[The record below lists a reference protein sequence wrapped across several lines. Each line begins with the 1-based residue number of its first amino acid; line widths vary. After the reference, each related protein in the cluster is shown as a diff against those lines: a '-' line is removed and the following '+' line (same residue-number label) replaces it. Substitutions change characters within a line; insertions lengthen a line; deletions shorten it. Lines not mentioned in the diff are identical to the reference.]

1 MILHDFSLYT
11 SLHLPGETRVTSV
24 TYSTLIDFML
34 HVVTQNALFSLC
46 IKKIPRNSLSR
57 FITKHITYQKL
68 EIPSNHSYPCPC
80 GQLSPRMAGASNGQ
94 MQDRVSSQPG
104 PFSPPFR
111 QETKDF
117 STLKNAVHFLLYS
130 LCATVDKLNIVSMY
144 STP

>member
-80 GQLSPRMAGASNGQ
+80 GRLSPRMAGASNGQ
-94 MQDRVSSQPG
+94 MQDRVSLLTRSSHTSK
-104 PFSPPFR
+104 FKYV
-111 QETKDF
+111 E
-117 STLKNAVHFLLYS
+117 LFLS
-130 LCATVDKLNIVSMY
+130 HHESHDNLNSI
-144 STP
+144 

>member
-57 FITKHITYQKL
+57 FITNTSPTKNLKYLQIIVILVLADGYHQGWL
-68 EIPSNHSYPCPC
+68 VCPTAKC
-80 GQLSPRMAGASNGQ
+80 GIGSLLSPILS
-94 MQDRVSSQPG
+94 
-104 PFSPPFR
+104 
-111 QETKDF
+111 
-117 STLKNAVHFLLYS
+117 HLLS
-130 LCATVDKLNIVSMY
+130 GRKPRILVL
-144 STP
+144 

>member
-57 FITKHITYQKL
+57 FITNTSPTKNLKYLQITVIL
-68 EIPSNHSYPCPC
+68 VLRTVI
-80 GQLSPRMAGASNGQ
+80 
-94 MQDRVSSQPG
+94 
-104 PFSPPFR
+104 
-111 QETKDF
+111 TKDGWCVQRP
-117 STLKNAVHFLLYS
+117 NAGSGISPNPILSHL
-130 LCATVDKLNIVSMY
+130 
-144 STP
+144 

>member
-57 FITKHITYQKL
+57 FITNTSPTKNLKYLQITVNHQGG
-68 EIPSNHSYPCPC
+68 PSPSGEGSLTPLN
-80 GQLSPRMAGASNGQ
+80 LNMLN
-94 MQDRVSSQPG
+94 SS
-104 PFSPPFR
+104 
-111 QETKDF
+111 
-117 STLKNAVHFLLYS
+117 
-130 LCATVDKLNIVSMY
+130 
-144 STP
+144 

>member
-57 FITKHITYQKL
+57 FITNT
-68 EIPSNHSYPCPC
+68 
-80 GQLSPRMAGASNGQ
+80 SPVRP
-94 MQDRVSSQPG
+94 RRPTI
-104 PFSPPFR
+104 FSR
-111 QETKDF
+111 GRNW
-117 STLKNAVHFLLYS
+117 TLPNVKYLYH
-130 LCATVDKLNIVSMY
+130 
-144 STP
+144 

>member
-57 FITKHITYQKL
+57 FIT
-68 EIPSNHSYPCPC
+68 NPCPC
-80 GQLSPRMAGASNGQ
+80 GRLSPRMAGVSNGQ
-94 MQDRVSSQPG
+94 MQDRVSSQPD

>member
-57 FITKHITYQKL
+57 FITNTSPTKKLKYLQITVILVLADGYHQGWL
-68 EIPSNHSYPCPC
+68 VCPTAKC
-80 GQLSPRMAGASNGQ
+80 GIGSLLSPVLSHL
-94 MQDRVSSQPG
+94 QP
-104 PFSPPFR
+104 
-111 QETKDF
+111 
-117 STLKNAVHFLLYS
+117 
-130 LCATVDKLNIVSMY
+130 
-144 STP
+144 

>member
-57 FITKHITYQKL
+57 FITKR
-68 EIPSNHSYPCPC
+68 
-80 GQLSPRMAGASNGQ
+80 LSPRMAGVSNGQ
-94 MQDRVSSQPG
+94 MQDRVSSQPD